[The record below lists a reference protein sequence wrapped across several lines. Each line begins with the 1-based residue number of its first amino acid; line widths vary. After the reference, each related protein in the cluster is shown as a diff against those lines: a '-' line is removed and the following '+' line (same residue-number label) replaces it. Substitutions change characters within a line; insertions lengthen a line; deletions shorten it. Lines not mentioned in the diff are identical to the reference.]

1 MRSRATGCAA
11 RSSLTTALEIG
22 DLAERE
28 GRPIARA
35 ARVFYGV
42 GAHFALDEMRE
53 AARRLPGD
61 SAWQKSAA
69 ETLIDDFYVLQ
80 SELAARVLAGA
91 DGAADP
97 LAAWLDSRAGQLAP
111 AEAIAAELRSAS
123 APDLAMLV
131 VAGRQLRHT
140 LA

>member
-1 MRSRATGCAA
+1 
-11 RSSLTTALEIG
+11 
-22 DLAERE
+22 
-28 GRPIARA
+28 
-35 ARVFYGV
+35 
-42 GAHFALDEMRE
+42 MRE